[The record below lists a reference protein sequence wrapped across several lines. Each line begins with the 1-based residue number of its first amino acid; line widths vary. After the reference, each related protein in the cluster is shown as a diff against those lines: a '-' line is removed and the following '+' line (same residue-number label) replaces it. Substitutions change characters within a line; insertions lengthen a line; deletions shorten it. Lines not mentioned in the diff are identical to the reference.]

1 MNERDLALLCAGHRL
16 LRPDVM
22 ALEAAGGPERG
33 EGVT

>member
-1 MNERDLALLCAGHRL
+1 MNERDLALLCAGYRL
-16 LRPDVM
+16 LRLDVM